1 VHAHEVT
8 EGLVYEHAGIR
19 VLAAATDHSPVHP
32 TMGFRIEAEGK
43 VVVIAGD
50 TVPCD
55 GLTQLCQGADVYV
68 QTVIRRQPIEQ
79 SPMQRFRDVL
89 DYHSDIEQAAQTA
102 QACGVRT
109 LILNHPVP
117 PPQPGTEAEWIAQ
130 ANAYFSGEV
139 LLAVD
144 LMRVDA

>member
-1 VHAHEVT
+1 
-8 EGLVYEHAGIR
+8 
-19 VLAAATDHSPVHP
+19 
-32 TMGFRIEAEGK
+32 
-43 VVVIAGD
+43 
-50 TVPCD
+50 
-55 GLTQLCQGADVYV
+55 
-68 QTVIRRQPIEQ
+68 
-79 SPMQRFRDVL
+79 
-89 DYHSDIEQAAQTA
+89 
-102 QACGVRT
+102 VRT